1 MHNFYNLW
9 KTVKYLAFEIIRFLG
24 RMLASLA
31 EKIRQKFLDASISEK
46 IIYLNIIPAFF
57 AIILPV
63 ARFHIFGN
71 NFEVN
76 NPLAIHLIVII
87 IIMFASSYLHEL
99 KRLLVRS
106 LLNAYY
112 LFWVLFIY
120 FTGTLTKAR
129 PYEISFGFYLN
140 IAVPVIFISAALL
153 AYFVYKE

>member
-1 MHNFYNLW
+1 MYNIYNLW
-9 KTVKYLAFEIIRFLG
+9 KTVKYVVLEIIRFLWK
-24 RMLASLA
+24 MLVALIS
-31 EKIRQKFLDASISEK
+31 KIRQKFLNASISEK

-71 NFEVN
+71 YFEVN
-76 NPLAIHLIVII
+76 NPLAIHLIAII
-87 IIMFASSYLHEL
+87 IVMFASSYLYEL

-106 LLNAYY
+106 LINAYY
-112 LFWVLFIY
+112 LFWVLFMF